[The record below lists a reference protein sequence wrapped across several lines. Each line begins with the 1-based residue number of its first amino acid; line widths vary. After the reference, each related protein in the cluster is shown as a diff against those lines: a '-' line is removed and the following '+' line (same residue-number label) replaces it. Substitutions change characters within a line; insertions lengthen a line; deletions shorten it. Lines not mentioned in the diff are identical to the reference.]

1 MTSTNPETFPPDL
14 YMMTLADPETF
25 FWRDKKYITTND
37 VRQATDDE
45 LTADA
50 AIERDWIKMQQ
61 LHYRSED
68 DRRKNDE
75 EFDAAPEDV
84 KPAITSTGD
93 YFAQLSFNPT
103 PTMMINLRIG
113 AYQS

>member
-1 MTSTNPETFPPDL
+1 M
-14 YMMTLADPETF
+14 A
-25 FWRDKKYITTND
+25 
-37 VRQATDDE
+37 
-45 LTADA
+45 ADA

-68 DRRKNDE
+68 DRRRNDE
-75 EFDAAPEDV
+75 EFDAAREDV

-103 PTMMINLRIG
+103 LTMMINLRIG
-113 AYQS
+113 AYRSWTARPLRIELIFASSAAIRI